1 MLILTLLML
10 RFLHN
15 KGIIFLNPVKIS
27 GLVRDPRTVNAIPL
41 IFISIL
47 LLHSCKQGTREQGE
61 KDPGDAMAEQIAID
75 PLPSWNEGTARNTI
89 IDFVEAATTEG
100 GPGFIPE
107 ADRIATFDND
117 GTLWAE
123 KPVYFQLL
131 FAIDRVKTM
140 APDHPEWK
148 TQEPYRAILEND
160 MESLQEQGMKGI
172 ATLVM
177 TTHAGM
183 SPEEFQKIVQ
193 EWMSVAQHPQTG
205 KPYDQMVYQPM
216 LELLNYLR
224 ANKFRTFIV
233 SGGGLEFL
241 RSWAEVTYGIPPFQV
256 VGSSIK
262 TEFVQEDGNYK
273 IKRLPEIEFV
283 DDKEGKPVGIN
294 RFIGKVPV
302 MAVGNSDGDLQML
315 LYSATKQPS
324 LQLYVHHTDSVREWA
339 YDRQSHVGQLD
350 KGLDTAAARK
360 WTLIDMANDWN
371 RVFPE

>member
-1 MLILTLLML
+1 MKSYIL
-10 RFLHN
+10 
-15 KGIIFLNPVKIS
+15 KINI
-27 GLVRDPRTVNAIPL
+27 GHCL
-41 IFISIL
+41 IFSVL
-47 LLHSCKQGTREQGE
+47 LLFSCKQETNSNSPILSPAQE
-61 KDPGDAMAEQIAID
+61 AANAAD
-75 PLPSWNEGTARNTI
+75 PLPSWNEGNARNI
-89 IDFVEAATTEG
+89 IMDFVEAATTEG

-107 ADRIATFDND
+107 EDRIATFDND

-148 TQEPYRAILEND
+148 TEEPYRAILEND
-160 MESLQEQGMKGI
+160 MESLKDQGMKGI

-193 EWMSVAQHPQTG
+193 EWMSVAQHPETG
-205 KPYDQMVYQPM
+205 KPFDQMVYQPM

-241 RSWAEVTYGIPPFQV
+241 RSWAEVTYSVPPYQV

-262 TEFVQEDGNYK
+262 TEFVQENGRYM
-273 IKRLPEIEFV
+273 IKRLPEIEFI
-283 DDKEGKPVGIN
+283 DDKEGKPVAIN
-294 RFIGKVPV
+294 RFIGKVPTI
-302 MAVGNSDGDLQML
+302 AVGNSDGDLPML

-324 LQLYVHHTDSVREWA
+324 LQLYVHHTDSIREWA
-339 YDRQSHVGQLD
+339 YDRKSHVGQLD
-350 KGLDTAAARK
+350 KGLDTAAVRQ